1 MRLPLLPDCVRRLP
15 DVESRQKAMQA
26 AINSAL
32 HRQNICP
39 IGQHMSGHRSN
50 RVGVYR
56 SRRHWYIEANFDE
69 TGSRNFE
76 RIALNAVETMTW
88 VSTDD

>member
-1 MRLPLLPDCVRRLP
+1 MKLQRLPDCVRALP
-15 DVESRQKAMQA
+15 NVEARQKAMQA
-26 AINSAL
+26 SINSAL

-69 TGSRNFE
+69 QGSRNFE
-76 RIALNAVETMTW
+76 NIALAAVEGMTW
-88 VSTDD
+88 APTED

>member
-1 MRLPLLPDCVRRLP
+1 
-15 DVESRQKAMQA
+15 MQS

-56 SRRHWYIEANFDE
+56 SGRNWYIEANFDE
-69 TGSRNFE
+69 KGSRNFE
-76 RIALNAVETMTW
+76 HIALAAVESMTW
-88 VSTDD
+88 APSDD